1 MFDMFNMLNKV
12 KEAQEKM
19 KVTQENL
26 IHLVATSEAGAG
38 MVKATVNGHRQLLK
52 LEIDPTIANDIEM
65 VQDLTVAAV
74 NLALTEMDHLI
85 KQETMKSMDGMLP
98 NIPGLDLSTFMK

>member
-1 MFDMFNMLNKV
+1 MFNILNKV

-26 IHLVATSEAGAG
+26 IHLVHTGESGAG
-38 MVKATVNGHRQLLK
+38 MVKATMNGHRKLIK
-52 LEIDPTIANDIEM
+52 LEIDPSIMNDKEM

-74 NLALTEMDHLI
+74 NKVSAEMENMI
-85 KQETMKSMDGMLP
+85 KEEMRKSMDGMIP
-98 NIPGLDLSTFMK
+98 NIPGIDLSAFMK